1 MDITVQELRQKLES
15 GEQFVFIDVREPW
28 ENEEFNIGARLIPLG
43 TLVNSMYELDD
54 HKNDE
59 IVVHCRSGARSGQAQ
74 GMLQANGFTNVRN
87 LTGGIMAWEAAFGKT
102 KV

>member
-28 ENEEFNIGARLIPLG
+28 EQEEFNIGARLIPLG
-43 TLVNSMYELDD
+43 TLPNSMYELDD

-59 IVVHCRSGARSGQAQ
+59 IIVHCRSGARSGMAQ

-87 LTGGIMAWEAAFGKT
+87 LTGGILAWEAAFGKT